1 MNRGIQQNYQYAAA
15 GTLSERRLSV
25 FRNTLK
31 RAAQNTPYSTNLKS
45 TAAARLVVA
54 LRKSAMKTS
63 VRGRRVS

>member
-31 RAAQNTPYSTNLKS
+31 
-45 TAAARLVVA
+45 LVVA